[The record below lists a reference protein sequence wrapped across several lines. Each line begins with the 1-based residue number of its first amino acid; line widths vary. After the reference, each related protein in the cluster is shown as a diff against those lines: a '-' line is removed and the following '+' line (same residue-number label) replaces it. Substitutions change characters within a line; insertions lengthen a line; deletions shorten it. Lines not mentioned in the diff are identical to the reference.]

1 MKGVLRRVLEQSGF
15 AQWSQDS
22 SKFLPCPAGTFVK
35 SADKGSTSCSKC
47 PPGKSVIDY
56 VPFLIEKMIHCEN

>member
-35 SADKGSTSCSKC
+35 SANKGSTSCSEC

-56 VPFLIEKMIHCEN
+56 VPFLIEKKIHCEN